1 MFDTNVFN
9 HILDGAADLKP
20 YLGKA
25 KFYATH
31 LQLDEINETPDDE
44 RRAALLKVFEEITSS
59 SIPTETFVLD
69 TSRLNEA
76 KLGGE
81 SFVPTESAVYGTS
94 KYGQAKYSQSDNLYE
109 SITLKLKRKR
119 SNTEDALIAET
130 AIKNK
135 YTFVTHDSDLFRVVT
150 EFGGACANI
159 HQVLQE
165 LKERLANQ
173 SFKSEH

>member
-1 MFDTNVFN
+1 MKAYMFDTNVFN
-9 HILDGAADLKP
+9 HILDGAADLTP

-25 KFYATH
+25 KFYVTH
-31 LQLDEINETPDDE
+31 LQLDEINKTSDDE
-44 RRAALLKVFEEITSS
+44 RRAALRKVFEEITSS
-59 SIPTETFVLD
+59 SIPTENFVLG
-69 TSRLNEA
+69 TSRLNNA

-94 KYGQAKYSQSDNLYE
+94 KYGQAKNSQSDNLYE
-109 SITLKLKRKR
+109 NFTSKLKKNKN
-119 SNTEDALIAET
+119 SNTVDALIAET

-135 YTFVTHDSDLFRVVT
+135 YTFVTHDGDLFRVTT

-165 LKERLANQ
+165 LKEKL
-173 SFKSEH
+173 SD